1 MKKQENM
8 NSLLIDGIRDIYDA
22 EKQAT
27 KAMPKLMKAASSQQ
41 LKDVLNQHLEITKG
55 HVERIEQIFERMG
68 EKPRGKS
75 CKAMEGLIEE
85 AQEHLEEHEGSPL
98 LDPVIVASAQKME
111 HYEISAYGTMRAY
124 AEALGNRQVA
134 QLLQQTL
141 DEEQKADQMLTEV
154 GERINRECV
163 AMPQGSR

>member
-8 NSLLIDGIRDIYDA
+8 NALLLDGIKDIYDA

-27 KAMPKLMKAASSQQ
+27 KAMPKLVKAASSQP
-41 LKDVLNQHLEITKG
+41 LKDALNQHLDITKKQI
-55 HVERIEQIFERMG
+55 ERLEQVFERMG
-68 EKPRGKS
+68 EKPRAKT
-75 CKAMEGLIEE
+75 CKAMQGLVEE

-111 HYEISAYGTMRAY
+111 HYEISSYGTMRAY
-124 AEALGNRQVA
+124 ADALGNKQVA
-134 QLLQQTL
+134 QMLQQTL
-141 DEEQKADQMLTEV
+141 DEEQKADQMLSEL
-154 GERINRECV
+154 GERINQACV